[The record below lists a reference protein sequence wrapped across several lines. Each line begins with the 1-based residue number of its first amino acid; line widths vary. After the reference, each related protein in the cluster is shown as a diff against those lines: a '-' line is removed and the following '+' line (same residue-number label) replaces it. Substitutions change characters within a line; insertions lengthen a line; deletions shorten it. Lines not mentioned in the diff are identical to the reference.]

1 MCIFV
6 YLCVHL
12 VRGGDAIIAVCSSN
26 GASSAA
32 AEDPS
37 WPTTAPGGSW
47 GSIHSLPY
55 FTSKSSQN
63 LRCLDVFGMVL
74 ISKSLH
80 PSPNTSCI
88 FHHLKIIFHH
98 LLNKTT
104 VSKNANSAYSDYS
117 APGDVDGQELPPVQ
131 LPVPHFHWH
140 AQTEGVSHSDSKL
153 ISEISQPVYYILL
166 QFIKIRRSKRP
177 W

>member
-1 MCIFV
+1 MLLGIHPQFTV
-6 YLCVHL
+6 LYLQIL
-12 VRGGDAIIAVCSSN
+12 
-26 GASSAA
+26 
-32 AEDPS
+32 PK
-37 WPTTAPGGSW
+37 PPG
-47 GSIHSLPY
+47 
-55 FTSKSSQN
+55 
-63 LRCLDVFGMVL
+63 LDVFGMVL

-153 ISEISQPVYYILL
+153 ISEISQPVYCSL
-166 QFIKIRRSKRP
+166 S
-177 W
+177 